1 MRIWTVRN
9 QKGGSGKTTLVL
21 HTAVAAIERG
31 LAVSVA
37 DLDTLRSAEK
47 WAELRQRKVRTPAP
61 AIVHGSMYDLEG
73 MIEGARQSGTDL
85 VLVDT
90 PAATNNTT
98 LRADSAAHMIIVP
111 TKSSFLDVQALDETL
126 HALQDSA
133 KLGRTVV
140 VRTASSGDKKME
152 AEIARLTRD
161 VYEVPLLDTE
171 LPNQAAFAT
180 TLSAGRGI
188 TEKGGNKRAATI
200 VDQLL
205 DELLKHDRRIERARK
220 RETV

>member
-47 WAELRQRKVRTPAP
+47 WSELRHRKVHSPAP
-61 AIVHGSMYDLEG
+61 AIVHGSMHDLEG
-73 MIEGARQSGTDL
+73 MIEGAREAGTDL

-98 LRADSAAHMIIVP
+98 LRADSSAHMIIVP

-140 VRTASSGDKKME
+140 VRTAANGDKKME
-152 AEIARLTRD
+152 AEIVRLARD
-161 VYEVPLLDTE
+161 VYEVALLDTQ
-171 LPNQAAFAT
+171 LPNQAIFAT
-180 TLSAGRGI
+180 SLSSGKGI
-188 TEKGGNKRAATI
+188 TEKAAGKRAAEI
-200 VDQLL
+200 VEALL